1 MRWGDPSSSLQN
13 HGGWVF
19 LSGYIL
25 FSQDPLEKSLS
36 QSDIRMK
43 PRPLDVTCLALV

>member
-1 MRWGDPSSSLQN
+1 MRCGDPSSSLQN

-19 LSGYIL
+19 LSGYVL

-36 QSDIRMK
+36 ESDIRMK